1 MEVKFKN
8 MINEKA
14 IDLYCLWIVFM
25 HILSCLFEFR
35 IVCIPDVRNRLMRKL
50 AIDDSFVYTCNQ

>member
-8 MINEKA
+8 MINEKV

-25 HILSCLFEFR
+25 YILLCLFEFR
-35 IVCIPDVRNRLMRKL
+35 IVCILDVRNRFMCKL
-50 AIDDSFVYTCNQ
+50 VIDDLFVYICN

>member
-14 IDLYCLWIVFM
+14 IDLYCLWILFM

-35 IVCIPDVRNRLMRKL
+35 IVCIADVRNRLMRKL
-50 AIDDSFVYTCNQ
+50 AIHDSFVYTCNQ